1 MLYLVLA
8 CQPHCFTQFIRV
20 HENKCMIL
28 YIFSC
33 SSCHWF
39 LAIICFPGLKG
50 SVRFSDNTPVV
61 VPPVTK
67 TKKVV
72 PRKDACK
79 YHEKYIFLHA
89 VACQAS
95 GTIFVL

>member
-1 MLYLVLA
+1 MS
-8 CQPHCFTQFIRV
+8 CQAGICGLQFLNNCGGGI
-20 HENKCMIL
+20 CMMRQQFVMNIN
-28 YIFSC
+28 YGVVWFSC

-67 TKKVV
+67 SKKMAL
-72 PRKDACK
+72 KKNAGK
-79 YHEKYIFLHA
+79 YQKNMVLAKYDQLD
-89 VACQAS
+89 
-95 GTIFVL
+95 